1 MPLASAPVVDI
12 APLQGE
18 HHCLENAPL
27 FLSKPMFSVLL
38 SFGSN
43 LGDRHKTLNDAWH
56 VLGQTANVQ
65 TIKLSP
71 FYETEPVGGPAGQP
85 MYINAA
91 GIIQT
96 AMPPLELLKTLQK
109 IEADF
114 GRARA
119 ERWGSRTLDID
130 ILLYEDKIVKLP
142 TLTIPH
148 VEMLNRQFVLIPACD
163 IAGDW
168 LHPPSKKQI
177 REFLEK

>member
-1 MPLASAPVVDI
+1 
-12 APLQGE
+12 
-18 HHCLENAPL
+18 
-27 FLSKPMFSVLL
+27 MFSVLL

-114 GRARA
+114 GRMPT
-119 ERWGSRTLDID
+119 ERWGPRVLDID
-130 ILLYEDKIVKLP
+130 ILLYEDRIVELP
-142 TLTIPH
+142 SLIIPH
-148 VEMLNRQFVLIPACD
+148 AEMLHREFVLIPAND

-168 LHPPSKKQI
+168 IHPITKKML
-177 REFLEK
+177 REHLPEK